1 MLSRRHF
8 LTASGAAVATG
19 TAAQTLAATGADQDK
34 TTPAQDIDRSTA
46 IYVPGYYAG
55 SAWANGKRVVE
66 HPVLARGLKPNDEH
80 ARLLSRIGLDGS
92 IRQAVLPVHA
102 HDVAVSPDRSVGILC
117 GFNSGGH
124 VAFDPD
130 TLDVA
135 ALGAPFKKGWN
146 GGGHAQF
153 LPDGQG
159 VLLSE
164 RAPFKSLRHTIE
176 SHHGRITIREPS
188 TMRILE
194 SYSTHG
200 IDPHD
205 IRLVEDG
212 RYLVIANYGS
222 VIEKTSGK
230 KAVPRRVVEASIT
243 TIEVASG
250 RLVDKQ
256 LTGAEDTELRHLA
269 AAGRD
274 SVFAIQALLGDEE
287 SLARQTEFDDIL
299 YEADITTSRDSPYLS
314 AATLRFSGNGAPPA
328 EMGNEAA
335 TKLMRHGLSIK
346 YDAKHHQ
353 VIASYPTTHR
363 VMVFDAAEGALLHII
378 DTSAMGLRYPCGVTL
393 LPDDT
398 HYAVTGFWENLF
410 VFERGTHRLVRDL
423 CLYPMFF
430 GHSHITAA

>member
-19 TAAQTLAATGADQDK
+19 TAAQAPARAQTGQGDAAGPSDA
-34 TTPAQDIDRSTA
+34 DRSAA

-55 SAWANGKRVVE
+55 NAWANGKKVVE
-66 HPVLARGLKPNDEH
+66 HPVLARGLKPTDEH

-92 IRQAVLPVHA
+92 IRQAVLPVYA
-102 HDVAVSPDRSVGILC
+102 HDVAIAPDRSVGVLC
-117 GFNSGGH
+117 GFNAGGH

-135 ALGAPFKKGWN
+135 ALGAPFKRGWN

-153 LPDGQG
+153 LSDGHG

-164 RAPFKSLRHTIE
+164 RAPFKSLRNKLE
-176 SHHGRITIREPS
+176 SHHGRITIRDPS
-188 TMRILE
+188 TMKILE

-212 RYLVIANYGS
+212 RYLIIANYGS
-222 VIEKTSGK
+222 VIEKASGR
-230 KAVPRRVVEASIT
+230 KAVPRRVIEASIT
-243 TIEVASG
+243 TIEVATG
-250 RLVDKQ
+250 KLMDKQ
-256 LTGAEDTELRHLA
+256 LTGSRNTELRHLA
-269 AAGRD
+269 AADRD

-287 SLARQTEFDDIL
+287 ALARQNQFADII

-314 AATLRFSGNGAPPA
+314 AATLKFSGDGAPPVA
-328 EMGNEAA
+328 MGDEAA
-335 TKLMRHGLSIK
+335 TRLMQHGLSIK

-363 VMVFDAAEGALLHII
+363 VMVFDASEGALLQII
-378 DTSAMGLRYPCGVTL
+378 DTSSMGLRYPCGVTL
-393 LPDDT
+393 LPDES

-430 GHSHITAA
+430 GHSHICAA